1 MKFRLRLFDLSQ
13 TVPLPVGCSTFLIDQ
28 SSPELSYQL
37 SKEPRIPRSVDRS
50 SAEGEEEEEW
60 WYPRYRHAFSF
71 CLSKEEERDEFSFT
85 DGGWLKLGLRLSLTD
100 IHQGSESEFC
110 PLEEPR
116 VGIELLMDKHIEKH
130 VATEAA
136 TSIFAIP
143 GSYVYLC
150 PSTQPLKAVK
160 EMVNSDPLRTE
171 SRKTWSVAD

>member
-1 MKFRLRLFDLSQ
+1 M
-13 TVPLPVGCSTFLIDQ
+13 
-28 SSPELSYQL
+28 SYQL

-50 SAEGEEEEEW
+50 SAEGEEEDEEEECNL
-60 WYPRYRHAFSF
+60 RHRHALSF
-71 CLSKEEERDEFSFT
+71 WLSDEAERDVFSFT
-85 DGGWLKLGLRLSLTD
+85 DGGWLKLGLRLSLAD
-100 IHQGSESEFC
+100 IHQGSEGEFC

-160 EMVNSDPLRTE
+160 QMVNSDPLITE